1 MLRCKVLINLLNPKC
16 RATST
21 FILHF
26 ALIHECIDA
35 FYILFSA
42 LYTWFTLMWCRL
54 ESVRDFLI
62 KLDIKLCMH
71 LNSGNKHFFTKSCHE
86 FESSAFAFVCFEI
99 SILLKLEIKRKS
111 RWFKLK
117 GQKTTVKKIWMVKTT
132 IQEFWLQYKKWEVV
146 EFPSH
151 FF

>member
-71 LNSGNKHFFTKSCHE
+71 LNSGYKHFFTKSCHE

-99 SILLKLEIKRKS
+99 SILLKLEIS
-111 RWFKLK
+111 CLLLFSEGLK
-117 GQKTTVKKIWMVKTT
+117 FQALEGLRSNVKTDD
-132 IQEFWLQYKKWEVV
+132 
-146 EFPSH
+146 SS
-151 FF
+151 

>member
-21 FILHF
+21 IILHF

-86 FESSAFAFVCFEI
+86 FESSAFVFVCFEK
-99 SILLKLEIKRKS
+99 SIFQTFWKLHCCTKSLFFELETSNCGYLLIF
-111 RWFKLK
+111 WFPLTVQSFSKI
-117 GQKTTVKKIWMVKTT
+117 GQPW
-132 IQEFWLQYKKWEVV
+132 Y
-146 EFPSH
+146 
-151 FF
+151 

>member
-62 KLDIKLCMH
+62 KLDIKLCIH

-99 SILLKLEIKRKS
+99 SILLKLEIS
-111 RWFKLK
+111 TLLKLEISCLLLFSEGLK
-117 GQKTTVKKIWMVKTT
+117 FQALEGLK
-132 IQEFWLQYKKWEVV
+132 
-146 EFPSH
+146 
-151 FF
+151 